1 MSLNMY
7 LGEVQS
13 QTQSMNAVCT
23 ATIQGMEQ
31 AIQSIDAFTSD
42 TVLQGQTYDS
52 AKAFFAETFRP
63 LAQGIIYL
71 CEELI
76 RQNDAFPSQ
85 FQSQVAQADVIE
97 QEILEQI
104 REIDRMKASMEAITQ
119 TMPIPGIDAMA
130 NLFTVMRKKLQEKLD
145 HLHEFNQTSSNNYAT
160 AIQLAN
166 SIATGLAEVQSGKGF
181 SPASGTFSIQGLNME
196 WTTSIQAITEDRNR
210 QADNSI
216 EEGAMCGEISPK
228 SDFEKAWEREKKD
241 LSDAWTGIS
250 TGFVDG
256 AVDAW
261 EGFVALGDK
270 ETWLNMRDAIINYKE
285 TLPAAWNTLSDSF
298 INDFWNGDMESR
310 EHYAAYG
317 VASLLTGFIGDK
329 GLSKAGQAGKLAIA
343 GNLAKGKSFM
353 TNSAAYRNVLTD
365 FKLNTGNRLAYADV
379 GGSSIKYE
387 LGGAYQEAKDL
398 LNQFAV
404 SKEEYKDLRKR
415 TPNNRIRKSVNTDV
429 PKIDPVY
436 GYEVEKL
443 EADHIVS
450 MKEITDMEGFD
461 LLPREQQI
469 EVLNMDVNFV
479 GLGKPTNASKNAK
492 DWSTW
497 PGHPKYG
504 EVPEIIRLEML
515 EREAVAREALKK
527 SIKERLQ
534 SIENNS

>member
-1 MSLNMY
+1 
-7 LGEVQS
+7 
-13 QTQSMNAVCT
+13 
-23 ATIQGMEQ
+23 
-31 AIQSIDAFTSD
+31 
-42 TVLQGQTYDS
+42 
-52 AKAFFAETFRP
+52 
-63 LAQGIIYL
+63 
-71 CEELI
+71 
-76 RQNDAFPSQ
+76 
-85 FQSQVAQADVIE
+85 
-97 QEILEQI
+97 
-104 REIDRMKASMEAITQ
+104 
-119 TMPIPGIDAMA
+119 
-130 NLFTVMRKKLQEKLD
+130 
-145 HLHEFNQTSSNNYAT
+145 
-160 AIQLAN
+160 
-166 SIATGLAEVQSGKGF
+166 
-181 SPASGTFSIQGLNME
+181 
-196 WTTSIQAITEDRNR
+196 
-210 QADNSI
+210 
-216 EEGAMCGEISPK
+216 
-228 SDFEKAWEREKKD
+228 
-241 LSDAWTGIS
+241 
-250 TGFVDG
+250 
-256 AVDAW
+256 
-261 EGFVALGDK
+261 
-270 ETWLNMRDAIINYKE
+270 
-285 TLPAAWNTLSDSF
+285 
-298 INDFWNGDMESR
+298 
-310 EHYAAYG
+310 
-317 VASLLTGFIGDK
+317 
-329 GLSKAGQAGKLAIA
+329 
-343 GNLAKGKSFM
+343 M

-504 EVPEIIRLEML
+504 KVPEIIRLEML

-534 SIENNS
+534 PIENNS